1 MGRAD
6 RLDMGIG
13 STVGSDGLG
22 RLNRDFSR
30 CNFVMG
36 MHVRRKCS
44 RSRVSTAASSCGGR

>member
-22 RLNRDFSR
+22 RLNRDFSW

-44 RSRVSTAASSCGGR
+44 RSQLLESLDSR